1 MAKKKKSTS
10 PWALDLDL
18 DLADDVAQSW
28 ASKGFDIEEFYV
40 PDVGADAF
48 RLVGEID
55 EEDDEDDEEHECRY
69 IRPRMKPIPRR
80 CVTYEKAA
88 AFARELGLLQKG

>member
-1 MAKKKKSTS
+1 MAKKKKSSS

-55 EEDDEDDEEHECRY
+55 EEDEEDDEEHECHY
-69 IRPRMKPIPRR
+69 SLPSFFSVSMMSLVP
-80 CVTYEKAA
+80 
-88 AFARELGLLQKG
+88 

>member
-1 MAKKKKSTS
+1 MAKKKKSSS

-55 EEDDEDDEEHECRY
+55 EEDDDDEDDEEHECRY

-88 AFARELGLLQKG
+88 AFARELGLL